1 MQAVR
6 AIVHPM
12 GNTVSIAIPPEFMDL
27 DIEIVAFPA
36 SEPKKT
42 PYDFSALAGKLKWC
56 GDAVKEQR
64 KLRDEW

>member
-1 MQAVR
+1 MQAIR
-6 AIVHPM
+6 AIVHPK
-12 GNTVSIAIPPEFMDL
+12 GKTVSITIPSEFIDL

-36 SEPKKT
+36 SESKKA
-42 PYDFSALAGKLKWC
+42 PYDFSGLAGKLKWR

>member
-1 MQAVR
+1 M
-6 AIVHPM
+6 
-12 GNTVSIAIPPEFMDL
+12 SIAIPAAFMDL

-42 PYDFSALAGKLKWC
+42 PYDFSGLAGKLKWC